1 MLVLGSSDNTDNS
14 VSVKASLNI
23 IQSSPTCLFSSLVTS
38 LQPLLHSTCDDCDPA
53 PGENLSH
60 TTAITAITA
69 RVATFTYQHFT
80 ITIILKVVIILF
92 LKTILPTILGNAKLI
107 IFSWFH

>member
-80 ITIILKVVIILF
+80 ITIILPWKPITL
-92 LKTILPTILGNAKLI
+92 
-107 IFSWFH
+107 